1 MDIER
6 LSFGPFVYD
15 VRRKLLARRGLPVAL
30 GQKAVLLLEALL
42 RADGRA
48 VSKSDLMEA
57 AWPGLAVEE
66 SNLTVQIAALRKALG
81 TAEDGADWIATVQRV
96 GYHLRLAS
104 VALHADAPFEPS
116 APDTGQAERPS
127 IAVMPFLNLSSD
139 PEQDYFSDGIVEEII
154 IALSQ
159 MRWLFVIA
167 RNSSFAYKGR
177 AIDVKQV
184 GRELGVRYLLE
195 GTVRRADNRVRITA
209 QLSDSATATNI
220 WAGRFEGGRE
230 DIFDLQDRVT
240 ASVIGAIAPKLEAAE
255 IERASRKPTE
265 HLGAY
270 DHFLRGMMEFH
281 NWSRDSSTRALT
293 HFYRAIEL
301 DPAYASAYG
310 LAARTYVQRNSG
322 GWMDHHARECAEA
335 VNMANQAAV
344 LGRDD
349 AVPLAMAGF
358 ALSDIA
364 GRVEDGDA
372 LIDRALS
379 LNANLAWAWLYSSWV
394 KTSLGQPELALERVA
409 RAIELSPNDPQA
421 FSFFAARAFAQ
432 LMAGQ
437 AQEAFLSAEAALRG
451 RPEFLLY
458 IAITAASAA
467 VLGREADVTRYMGQ
481 LVAVHPQATVTQVS
495 TLFPLLRPG
504 DLDLWKSALR
514 KAGMPE

>member
-1 MDIER
+1 MDSER
-6 LSFGPFVYD
+6 RTFGPYLYD
-15 VRRKLLARRGLPVAL
+15 ARRKLLARRGVPVAL
-30 GQKAVLLLEALL
+30 GQKAVLLLDALL
-42 RADGRA
+42 QADGQA

-66 SNLTVQIAALRKALG
+66 SNLTVQIAALRKTLG

-96 GYHLRLAS
+96 GYQLRLPGGTAEAGAPAAAPGVDRLPAS
-104 VALHADAPFEPS
+104 
-116 APDTGQAERPS
+116 RPS
-127 IAVMPFLNLSSD
+127 IAVMPFQNLSSD

-177 AIDVKQV
+177 AIDVKQI
-184 GRELGVRYLLE
+184 GRDLGVRYVLE
-195 GTVRRADNRVRITA
+195 GTVRRAENRVRIGA
-209 QLSDSATATNI
+209 QLSDTETATNI

-255 IERASRKPTE
+255 IERVSRKPTE

-270 DHFLRGMMEFH
+270 DYFLRGMMEFH
-281 NWSRDSSTRALT
+281 RWSRDSSSRALA
-293 HFYRAIEL
+293 HFYRAVEL

-322 GWMDHHARECAEA
+322 GWMDDHAGECAEA
-335 VNMANQAAV
+335 VRMANQAAV

-372 LIDRALS
+372 LIDRALT

-394 KTSLGQPELALERVA
+394 KTSLGLPDLALERVA
-409 RAIELSPNDPQA
+409 RAIELSPNDPQS
-421 FSFFAARAFAQ
+421 FSFYAARAFAQ

-437 AQEAFLSAEAALRG
+437 AQDAYLSAEAALRG

-458 IAITAASAA
+458 IAIAAASAA
-467 VLGREADVTRYMGQ
+467 ELDRQADVGRHLSQ
-481 LVAVHPQATVTQVS
+481 LAAIHPQATVAQVS
-495 TLFPLLRPG
+495 TLFPLRRPG
-504 DLDLWKSALR
+504 DLQRWQAALR
-514 KAGMPE
+514 KAGLPD